1 MGFYEQCKGD
11 LEGINPMTDEMLRE
25 FCRLKDNIDELN
37 GRLESEGWLVRDEKK
52 GTMKE
57 NPLVN
62 IIHKLNADKA
72 RYFAQLR
79 IALDKQGINPT
90 DMDEFI
96 GL

>member
-1 MGFYEQCKGD
+1 MDFYEQCKEK

-25 FCRLKDNIDELN
+25 FCRLKDNIDALN
-37 GRLESEGWLVRDEKK
+37 MQLDQEGWLIYDEKK
-52 GTMKE
+52 EAMKE

-79 IALDKQGINPT
+79 IALDKQGVSAS
-90 DMDEFI
+90 DMDDFL